1 MKTRFL
7 ASAAIIA
14 CCTPAFAQAQNQPNF
29 LDEIV
34 VTAQKRTENVQD
46 VPISI
51 AAYSGEDL
59 QALGITESEQLGQ
72 FVPGLELSTSSGE
85 GSQLII
91 FLRGA
96 GLNDFNTNN
105 AGPIGIYSDEVYVSS
120 PALTAFQ
127 FFDTERLEI
136 LKGPQGTLYGRNTT
150 GGAVKFV
157 SNKPTDEF
165 ELLAKGSYS
174 SFNTTNL
181 EAAISGPVTDNIRA
195 RFAVNK
201 VDSDGFLENT
211 IDPNNVTDENGVD
224 TFSWRGTVDVDVTD
238 NFSLRGNIH
247 GANVDS
253 EGGKFVFIGL
263 GPGGSGPLGTPS
275 QVDPFSGQYNRD
287 DDINLDSI
295 GGYVEAKWDLGDIEL
310 TSISAYDDLDRLLPE
325 ETDAN
330 AADILFINYDVESE
344 TFSQEL
350 RATGSYGDSTWL
362 LGGFYLT
369 EDLEQDQ
376 SIDLFGSLRPLFAPL
391 GVNIPGVTSPDPTPV
406 FFARANNFQ
415 TIETFAIFGQTDVAI
430 NDKLTLTLG
439 GRYTDEDRTFSAR
452 GTIEEESLA
461 AIVGNPLV
469 VYEATD
475 LETSSGEFSWRVGAD
490 YKPNDSTLLYA
501 SIARGFKSGGFNGGF
516 LSLDPVEAI
525 TQLEPY
531 DPEFLTAYEAGFKT
545 DLLDDRLRLNAAV
558 FYNDFS
564 DLQVFT
570 QINTGGLP
578 LLVLD
583 NATSAEV
590 LGFEFDATFYPHP
603 NFLLNLTGAFMDAEI
618 GTLSVNGVDLTGNS
632 IPNTP
637 DASVSGLARYD
648 HELGGGLGSVYLQGS
663 FSYRDD
669 VFFSTENLDFTGQEA
684 YTLANLRAGYD
695 AENGNWGV
703 AVFGNNIGDTTYFT
717 NVSNNSDFGFA
728 SATLGTPRSY
738 GVELSLN
745 F

>member
-1 MKTRFL
+1 MKRHLLTSATVL
-7 ASAAIIA
+7 ACLAPAIS
-14 CCTPAFAQAQNQPNF
+14 QAQDRPDL

-34 VTAQKRTENVQD
+34 VTAQKRSENIQD

-51 AAYSGEDL
+51 SAFSGDDL
-59 QALGITESEQLGQ
+59 NALGITESEQLGQ
-72 FVPGLELSTSSGE
+72 FIPGLELSTSSGE

-105 AGPIGIYSDEVYVSS
+105 AGPIGIYSDEVYISS

-150 GGAVKFV
+150 GGAVKFI

-165 ELLAKGSYS
+165 EFQARGSYS
-174 SFNTTNL
+174 RFDTTDV
-181 EAAISGPVTDNIRA
+181 EAAISGPITDNIRA
-195 RFAVNK
+195 RFAINK

-211 IDPNNVTDENGVD
+211 IDPSNITDENSVD
-224 TFSWRGTVDVDVTD
+224 TLSWRGTIDVDVTE
-238 NFSLRGNIH
+238 NFSLRGNVH
-247 GANVDS
+247 GANVNS
-253 EGGKFVFIGL
+253 EGAKFVFIGL
-263 GPGGSGPLGTPS
+263 GPDGTGPLGTPS
-275 QVDPFSGQYNRD
+275 QTDPFSGQYNRD
-287 DDINLDSI
+287 DDIDLDSI
-295 GGYVEAKWDLGDIEL
+295 GGYIEAKLDIGDIQI
-310 TSISAYDDLDRLLPE
+310 TSISAYDELDRLLPE

-330 AADILFINYDVESE
+330 ALDILFINYDVKSE

-350 RATGSYGDSTWL
+350 RATGSYGDSSWL
-362 LGGFYLT
+362 IGGFYLT

-415 TIETFAIFGQTDVAI
+415 TIETFAIFGQTDVAVT
-430 NDKLTLTLG
+430 DKLTLTLG
-439 GRYTDEDRTFSAR
+439 GRYTDEDRTFDAR

-461 AIVGNPLV
+461 DIVGNPLV
-469 VYEATD
+469 VYEGTD
-475 LETSSGEFSWRVGAD
+475 LETSDGEFSWRFGLD
-490 YKPNDSTLLYA
+490 YKLDDDTLLYG

-525 TQLEPY
+525 TQLEPF
-531 DPEFLTAYEAGFKT
+531 DPEFLTAYEVGFKT
-545 DLLDDRLRLNAAV
+545 DLLDNKLRLNGAL

-590 LGFEFDATFYPHP
+590 LGAEFDATFYPHP
-603 NFLLNLTGAFMDAEI
+603 NLLLNLTGAFMDSRI
-618 GTLSVNGVDLTGNS
+618 GSLSVNGVDLTGNT

-648 HELGGGLGSVYLQGS
+648 HDLGDYGSVYLQGS
-663 FSYRDD
+663 FAYRDD

-684 YTLANLRAGYD
+684 YTLANLRLGYT
-695 AENGNWGV
+695 AESQNWGI

-738 GVELSLN
+738 GVELSVN